1 MVGLDGSVGEDEEIR
16 SQTLW
21 KTCKRKME
29 LEKQAA
35 FSMERPAI
43 LGNASALIEYSS

>member
-1 MVGLDGSVGEDEEIR
+1 MICMVGLDGSVGEDEEIR

-29 LEKQAA
+29 LEK
-35 FSMERPAI
+35 
-43 LGNASALIEYSS
+43 